1 MRIDYS
7 SLWDTAAFKGYRLN
21 LFCPGLRENSEMDR
35 VNANHRME
43 SRHTD
48 KKFSFQRE
56 SFPG

>member
-7 SLWDTAAFKGYRLN
+7 SSWDTAAFKGYRLN
-21 LFCPGLRENSEMDR
+21 LFCPSLRKNSEMDR

-48 KKFSFQRE
+48 KKF
-56 SFPG
+56 